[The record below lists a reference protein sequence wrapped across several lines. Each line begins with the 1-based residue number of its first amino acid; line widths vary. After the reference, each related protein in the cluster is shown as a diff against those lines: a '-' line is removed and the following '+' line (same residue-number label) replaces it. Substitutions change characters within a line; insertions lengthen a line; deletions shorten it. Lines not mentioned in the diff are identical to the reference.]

1 MITCLQPVRSGKLP
15 YGAIAQLPD
24 ARPSLFFFSWGARL
38 VPCLSAA
45 LRISRRPYRPRPRWV
60 GWQTTSRLADWHT
73 AGEQRV
79 RTASVQR
86 AASAQLVPHG
96 WGMAICISPACQAF
110 LSLHTIASFRA
121 ARFGTAPCRD
131 ANVAPLPAR
140 RQPVS
145 HPFWPIA
152 ILTRLLICSRTQHAA
167 GRLNALDGMYLPLG
181 IVRSDYRL
189 RNSRL
194 GLGSVRSFRCHDS
207 LRKPGSQKK
216 PHPTFSGV
224 GALFRPQPR
233 ETIWMAE
240 RRHG

>member
-1 MITCLQPVRSGKLP
+1 
-15 YGAIAQLPD
+15 
-24 ARPSLFFFSWGARL
+24 
-38 VPCLSAA
+38 
-45 LRISRRPYRPRPRWV
+45 
-60 GWQTTSRLADWHT
+60 
-73 AGEQRV
+73 
-79 RTASVQR
+79 
-86 AASAQLVPHG
+86 
-96 WGMAICISPACQAF
+96 MAICISPCAPS
-110 LSLHTIASFRA
+110 LSVSPHHRKLPA

-131 ANVAPLPAR
+131 ANVTPLPAR

-152 ILTRLLICSRTQHAA
+152 ILTRLLICSRTRHAA
-167 GRLNALDGMYLPLG
+167 GRLSALDGMYLPLG
-181 IVRSDYRL
+181 IVGSDNRL